1 MIDNHQNG
9 QHPQAGS
16 SNDNDNDGAFNMSSQ
31 AGEGINAKYY
41 WHVLLERRWLVIT
54 TFIAILALGLIYL
67 FKTIPVYEAV
77 AMVQIDTEDP
87 NVLEGSQRYVSDAR
101 RSNLLNTEQKKI
113 LSRTL
118 LQKVIDLIDLKS
130 DPQFSDATDIALALA
145 NSINVKPIRLTQLMS
160 IGIEH
165 TDPIQAAKI
174 ANTLVDEF
182 IKLNK
187 ENKVGKLSDL
197 HFYLEDEVQSTKEKL
212 NIARQKMQDYRES
225 QGTVSLE
232 KDQDIGLQAL
242 IQAQSQYAQAESEAA
257 IAKSIA
263 EEMSNQLAANK
274 PLETIP
280 QIAANPQIAALKQTL
295 AGYEADLQG
304 LLVRYLEGWPGV
316 KDLRERI
323 ASVRVSLAE
332 AAQDALQSTLLAA
345 EQADAKLQKLTSL
358 VQEREKAHLQL
369 NEKRIQYDIESR
381 NAEQLRS
388 QYDLLLSRLEEV
400 RISQRSH
407 TSNITVVDNAE
418 EPLEPVKPRVAL
430 TLLLSVFGG
439 LLIGAGVALF
449 VNFLDD
455 SIKSQEDVESYL
467 GLTFLG
473 YVARIKGT
481 QLSERGQESF
491 FNPQSVASESFRTLR
506 ATISLLPNGSNYR
519 TIAVSSTKSGE
530 GKSLATSNFAIVCAQ
545 AGSKTLLIDADLR
558 RPTLHEIYQLPNARG
573 LADFLTKTKNLD
585 DIIQKGSIPNLDFI
599 TSGPIPGN
607 PSELLSS
614 SEFTNFL
621 DVARQRYDR
630 IIIDCP
636 PVSAVSDP
644 LSVAS
649 RCDGIV
655 FISRFNKI
663 RREHARRTVQRLKE
677 AGVQTIGALINDI
690 SAENSH
696 NYYYYSDYYY
706 KPYKVDE
713 KQVTRNGK
721 PSTPESQSS
730 NEETAS
736 SETIGKRA

>member
-1 MIDNHQNG
+1 MINNHQNG
-9 QHPQAGS
+9 LSQQSPNNGS
-16 SNDNDNDGAFNMSSQ
+16 EGLFAASGQQDD
-31 AGEGINAKYY
+31 GINAKYY

-54 TFIAILALGLIYL
+54 TFIAVLALGLIYL
-67 FKTIPVYEAV
+67 FKTVPVYEAV
-77 AMVQIDTEDP
+77 AMVQIDTEDA
-87 NVLEGSQRYVSDAR
+87 NVLEGSQKYVSDAR

-118 LQKVIDLIDLKS
+118 IQKVIDLIDLKS
-130 DPQFSDATDIALALA
+130 DPQYAEATDIALAVA
-145 NSINVKPIRLTQLMS
+145 NSINVTPIRLTQLMS
-160 IGIEH
+160 VGIEH
-165 TDPIQAAKI
+165 TDPKQAAKI

-257 IAKSIA
+257 IARSIA
-263 EEMSNQLAANK
+263 DEMEAQLAANK

-280 QIAANPQIAALKQTL
+280 QIAANPQIAALQQSL

-304 LLVRYLEGWPGV
+304 LLVKYLEEWPGV

-323 ASVRVSLAE
+323 ASLQESLAE
-332 AAQDALQSTLLAA
+332 AAQDALQSTILAA
-345 EQADAKLQKLTSL
+345 EQAEAKLAKLTAL
-358 VQEREKAHLQL
+358 VQEREQAHLKL

-381 NAEQLRS
+381 NAEQLRA
-388 QYDLLLSRLEEV
+388 QYDQLLSRLEEV

-407 TSNITVVDNAE
+407 TSNISIVDNAE
-418 EPLEPVKPRVAL
+418 PPLEPVKPRVAL

-439 LLIGAGVALF
+439 LAIGAGVAFL

-491 FNPQSVASESFRTLR
+491 LNPQSVASESFRTLR
-506 ATISLLPNGSNYR
+506 ATISLLPNGANYR

-530 GKSLATSNFAIVCAQ
+530 GKSLATSNLAIVCAQ
-545 AGSKTLLIDADLR
+545 AGTKTLLIDADLR
-558 RPTLHEIYQLPNARG
+558 RPTMHEIHKLPNARG
-573 LADFLTKTKNLD
+573 LSDFLTNAKQLD
-585 DIIQKGSIPNLDFI
+585 EVIQQGSIPNLDFI

-607 PSELLSS
+607 PSELLGSDR
-614 SEFTNFL
+614 FNNFL
-621 DVARQRYDR
+621 DAARKRYDR
-630 IIIDCP
+630 VIIDCP

-706 KPYKVDE
+706 KPYKQDE
-713 KQVTRNGK
+713 IAGTQPRKLIDQESK
-721 PSTPESQSS
+721 PGD
-730 NEETAS
+730 TAPNNQ
-736 SETIGKRA
+736 RA

>member
-1 MIDNHQNG
+1 MINNHQNG
-9 QHPQAGS
+9 LSQQSPNNGS
-16 SNDNDNDGAFNMSSQ
+16 EGLFAASGQQDD
-31 AGEGINAKYY
+31 GINAKYY

-54 TFIAILALGLIYL
+54 TFIAVLALGLIYL
-67 FKTIPVYEAV
+67 FKTVPVYEAV
-77 AMVQIDTEDP
+77 AMVQIDTEDA
-87 NVLEGSQRYVSDAR
+87 NVLEGSQKYVSDTR

-118 LQKVIDLIDLKS
+118 IQKVIDLIDLKS
-130 DPQFSDATDIALALA
+130 DPQYAEATDIALAVA
-145 NSINVKPIRLTQLMS
+145 NSINVTPIRLTQLMS
-160 IGIEH
+160 VGIEH
-165 TDPIQAAKI
+165 TDPKQAAKI

-257 IAKSIA
+257 IARSIA
-263 EEMSNQLAANK
+263 DEMEAQLAANK

-280 QIAANPQIAALKQTL
+280 QIAANPQIAALQQSL

-304 LLVRYLEGWPGV
+304 LLVKYLEEWPGV

-323 ASVRVSLAE
+323 ASLQESLAE
-332 AAQDALQSTLLAA
+332 AAQDALQSTILAA
-345 EQADAKLQKLTSL
+345 EQAEAKLAKLTAL
-358 VQEREKAHLQL
+358 VQEREQAHLKL

-381 NAEQLRS
+381 NAEQLRA
-388 QYDLLLSRLEEV
+388 QYDQLLSRLEEV

-407 TSNITVVDNAE
+407 TSNISIVDNAE
-418 EPLEPVKPRVAL
+418 PPLEPVKPRVAL

-439 LLIGAGVALF
+439 LAIGAGVAFL

-491 FNPQSVASESFRTLR
+491 LNPQSVASESFRTLR
-506 ATISLLPNGSNYR
+506 ATISLLPNGANYR

-530 GKSLATSNFAIVCAQ
+530 GKSLATSNLAIVCAQ
-545 AGSKTLLIDADLR
+545 AGTKTLLIDADLR
-558 RPTLHEIYQLPNARG
+558 RPTMHEIHKLPNARG
-573 LADFLTKTKNLD
+573 LSDFLANNKQLD
-585 DIIQKGSIPNLDFI
+585 EVIQQGSIPNLDFI

-607 PSELLSS
+607 PSELLGSDR
-614 SEFTNFL
+614 FNDFL
-621 DVARQRYDR
+621 DAARKRYDR
-630 IIIDCP
+630 VIIDCP

-706 KPYKVDE
+706 KPYKQDE
-713 KQVTRNGK
+713 IAGTQPRKLIDQESK
-721 PSTPESQSS
+721 PGD
-730 NEETAS
+730 TAPNNQ
-736 SETIGKRA
+736 RA